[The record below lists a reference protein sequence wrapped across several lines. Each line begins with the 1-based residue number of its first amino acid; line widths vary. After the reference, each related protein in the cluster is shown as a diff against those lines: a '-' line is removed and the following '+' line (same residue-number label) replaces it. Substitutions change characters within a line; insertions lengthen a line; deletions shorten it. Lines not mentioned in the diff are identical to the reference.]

1 MATRSMIAQALPDG
15 TFRSIYCHWDGY
27 PAHNG
32 IILHRFYND
41 AQLVEELLDKG
52 DLSSLSSSIETN
64 KLIQSDLIGFP
75 GQRFDTA
82 DEAVEYYTES
92 WCEWFYKFEDGIWW
106 ARDRNTEWRSLA
118 GVLEDV
124 REEVNEP

>member
-1 MATRSMIAQALPDG
+1 MATRSMIAKAEADG
-15 TFRSIYCHWDGY
+15 TIRSIYCHWDGY
-27 PAHNG
+27 PANNG
-32 IILHRFYND
+32 AILHQFYND

-52 DLSSLSSSIETN
+52 DLSTLSPSIETN
-64 KLIQSDLIGFP
+64 ELIQSKLIGFP

-106 ARDRNTEWRSLA
+106 ARDRNIEWRSLA
-118 GVLEDV
+118 GILEDV
-124 REEVNEP
+124 RESVDEP